1 MKKRKGY
8 RAGTS
13 SVREDYRQGGLVSK
27 KNKKNKRV
35 KFVQG
40 GGNVYGDIFGG
51 YDIETYNR
59 QKTKE
64 ALKGKA
70 TATKKDTTQ
79 MATERED
86 RVNRTGK
93 DLEAAMQGNLTP
105 KGTAESR
112 KVAEGMSAEEYQAS
126 FVNADN
132 VGKVDETA
140 NAVAAPQMAS
150 MADEQVATTTTVAQQ
165 APTQVT
171 NTLAD
176 TSLIGSSAQA
186 TAASDTM
193 SQEAGLT
200 NEQIATAANVTNAPI
215 VTGATV
221 DIKEGALQ
229 ERVTGVVS
237 PEAMATAAQA
247 AGTTLARVTRAKKQL
262 RTTGLA
268 EETITALGNNPQDL
282 ENKLFEFTEK
292 ERGLIEGLPEEAL
305 VTTQL
310 DNLLTGIESG
320 EIPTWAGP
328 AVSSVEQMLA
338 ERGLEASTI
347 GRDNLLNAIIQS
359 AIPLAQANAQALQSS
374 ITLDKQLISQ
384 EEQQNA
390 ALRQQVSVQN
400 AQNVF
405 NMNMAQF
412 NADQQQAVNNSKF
425 LQTVSL
431 TEAGNKQQATIQ
443 NAVLAASINQ
453 TEATLTERL
462 TSQNAANFLKLD
474 LTNLG
479 NAQQVSVINAQAEQQ
494 ALLSNQAAQNAMGQF
509 NAKNQIQVDEY
520 MTNLASQI
528 ELNNANRAT
537 QINQFNT
544 AAENAAN
551 ARNSQREGDV
561 SKFNAQ
567 MAASIEQYNASQL
580 FAREQF
586 NTQNAM
592 VIEQSNVQWRRDI
605 NKIDTAAQNATNARN
620 AQNSF
625 AMTQATQAQLWQELR
640 DEFDQIFKSSDN
652 TEQRKTQIAV
662 AGLGNEHLNVDN
674 KSQMDRVLEFIVD
687 IT

>member
-35 KFVQG
+35 KFEG
-40 GGNVYGDIFGG
+40 GGNIYGDIFGG
-51 YDIETYNR
+51 FNIEDYNR
-59 QKTKE
+59 QITEKS
-64 ALKGKA
+64 LKAKS
-70 TATKKDTTQ
+70 TTNKKDTTQ
-79 MATERED
+79 MATGRED

-93 DLEAAMQGNLTP
+93 DLEAAMQGTLTP
-105 KGTAESR
+105 KGTAESK
-112 KVAEGMSAEEYQAS
+112 KVAEGMSAEEYEAS

-140 NAVAAPQMAS
+140 NAVAAPQIAS

-176 TSLIGSSAQA
+176 TSLVGSSAQA
-186 TAASDTM
+186 TAASATM

-567 MAASIEQYNASQL
+567 MSASVEQYNASQL

-674 KSQMDRVLEFIVD
+674 KSQMDRVKEFIDAV
-687 IT
+687 T

>member
-35 KFVQG
+35 KFEG
-40 GGNVYGDIFGG
+40 GGNIYGDIFGG
-51 YDIETYNR
+51 FNIEDYNR
-59 QKTKE
+59 QITEKS
-64 ALKGKA
+64 LKAKS
-70 TATKKDTTQ
+70 TTNKKDTTQ
-79 MATERED
+79 MATGRED
-86 RVNRTGK
+86 RVSRTGK

-112 KVAEGMSAEEYQAS
+112 KVAEGMSAEEYEAS

-176 TSLIGSSAQA
+176 TSLVGSSAQA
-186 TAASDTM
+186 TAASATM

-567 MAASIEQYNASQL
+567 MSASVEQYNASQL

>member
-35 KFVQG
+35 KFEG
-40 GGNVYGDIFGG
+40 GGNIYGDIFGG
-51 YDIETYNR
+51 FNIEDYNR
-59 QKTKE
+59 QITEKS
-64 ALKGKA
+64 LKAKS
-70 TATKKDTTQ
+70 TTNKKDTTQ
-79 MATERED
+79 MATGRED

-93 DLEAAMQGNLTP
+93 DLEAAMQGTLTP
-105 KGTAESR
+105 KGTAESK
-112 KVAEGMSAEEYQAS
+112 KVAEGMSAEEYEAS

-140 NAVAAPQMAS
+140 NAVAAPQIAS

-186 TAASDTM
+186 TAASATM

-567 MAASIEQYNASQL
+567 MSASVEQYNASQL

-674 KSQMDRVLEFIVD
+674 KSQMDRVKEFIDAV
-687 IT
+687 T